1 MIHSSLPPQFG
12 LSCMLMSQGSNG
24 TITSQCDA
32 VDELIRYAEGSRG
45 KKLPP
50 HPAYLEARRVLQK
63 HAQELAGQP
72 MLARADTPPT
82 ASAAAV
88 SESPEQSVETDK
100 PRRPLPPMEMAK
112 TW

>member
-1 MIHSSLPPQFG
+1 MRQAIRALDKRRALHL
-12 LSCMLMSQGSNG
+12 
-24 TITSQCDA
+24 TSQCDA

-63 HAQELAGQP
+63 HAQDLAGQP
-72 MLARADTPPT
+72 MLARAGTLPT
-82 ASAAAV
+82 ASATTV
-88 SESPEQSVETDK
+88 SESAEQPVDTNK